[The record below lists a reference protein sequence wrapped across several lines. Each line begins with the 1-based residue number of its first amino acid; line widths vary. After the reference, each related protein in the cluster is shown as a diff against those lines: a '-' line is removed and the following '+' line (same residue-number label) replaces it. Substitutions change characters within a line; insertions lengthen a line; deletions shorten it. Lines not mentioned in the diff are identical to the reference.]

1 MNEDRVRRYV
11 DRHDDPT
18 VPQVLGRFELPPAA
32 ADDVRKMV
40 ESPDSGG
47 IGRGGAR
54 KNLYRHVVTPSRG
67 GWGGYP
73 PYPSPV
79 GGSTCIELDDL
90 RGGLAE

>member
-11 DRHDDPT
+11 DRHDGPT
-18 VPQVLGRFELPPAA
+18 VPQVLGRFCLPPAA
-32 ADDVRKMV
+32 ADEVRKMV
-40 ESPDSGG
+40 ESPDGG
-47 IGRGGAR
+47 RIGRNTSR

-79 GGSTCIELDDL
+79 GGLTCMKRDDG